1 MYVERAFRKFWLL
14 TPATS
19 QLKNWASMKKQG
31 CWRWIERPGCLW
43 TKTTMCFTYGTNIG
57 SPPSDE
63 VFLPEAPLSP
73 LLLPLCSF
81 FLAFSFCYK
90 HFKTF
95 LSHISLQS
103 FGRKDVSLNY
113 FLFLVD
119 VEREGG
125 GMDYHIRAYLS
136 HPSDIK
142 TNLTPYPTGLSSIRL
157 QWPHVD

>member
-1 MYVERAFRKFWLL
+1 
-14 TPATS
+14 
-19 QLKNWASMKKQG
+19 
-31 CWRWIERPGCLW
+31 
-43 TKTTMCFTYGTNIG
+43 MCFTYGTKIG

-125 GMDYHIRAYLS
+125 DGLS
-136 HPSDIK
+136 YTSVP
-142 TNLTPYPTGLSSIRL
+142 LSSIRHKNKL
-157 QWPHVD
+157 DTLPYGFVVNSSPMTSCRLIRASSYKIPSHLRSIRAISAVESMEVGTYHFTQAP